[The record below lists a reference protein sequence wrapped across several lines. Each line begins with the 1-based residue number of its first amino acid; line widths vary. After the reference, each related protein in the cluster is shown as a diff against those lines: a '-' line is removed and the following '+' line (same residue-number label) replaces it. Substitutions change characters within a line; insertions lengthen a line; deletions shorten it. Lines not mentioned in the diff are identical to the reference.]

1 MFKRKRVL
9 LVLFSAAAIVSF
21 CLYFIYTET
30 ASCAQ
35 SYKSFQKL
43 EDKVAVIAK
52 NFKGDYSYVIKN
64 IEKPFCEISRNEN
77 KIFPAASVIK
87 LPIAAVAFNAV
98 REGKVSLSQKFTISL
113 KDVASGSGIIKTRPL
128 PSVLTFGE
136 IIEIMIANSD
146 NTATN
151 KIISILGYKY
161 LNKGFK
167 KLGLKRTVLKRKMMD
182 FSGRKRGIE
191 NYTSASD
198 IVFLLEE
205 IYKGELV
212 DKNSSEMLLSFLS
225 KQKINDRIPRYL
237 PKNTKVA
244 HKTGLERGVVHDAGI
259 IFSSRGDCVVCVFTK
274 RVKDY
279 SKAKK
284 FIARLS
290 LATYNNL
297 HVQQQ

>member
-1 MFKRKRVL
+1 MFKKKRVFFAFFL
-9 LVLFSAAAIVSF
+9 LVFIASF

-35 SYKSFQKL
+35 SYKSFTAL
-43 EDKVAVIAK
+43 ENKIK
-52 NFKGDYSYVIKN
+52 IISKKFSGDYSYIIKN
-64 IEKPFCEISRNEN
+64 IEKPFCEISRNED
-77 KIFPAASVIK
+77 KMFPAASVIK
-87 LPIAAVAFNAV
+87 LPIAAVAFKAAK
-98 REGKVSLSQKFTISL
+98 EGKVSLSQKFKISS
-113 KDVASGSGIIKTRPL
+113 KDIASGSGIIKTMPA
-128 PSVLTFGE
+128 PVVLTLEE

-151 KIISILGYKY
+151 KIIDILGYQY
-161 LNKGFK
+161 LNKGFRE
-167 KLGLKRTVLKRKMMD
+167 LGLKRTVLKRKMMD
-182 FSGRKRGIE
+182 FSGRKRGVE

-205 IYKGELV
+205 IYNGDLV
-212 DKNSSEMLLSFLS
+212 DKGSSRLMLSFLS

-237 PKNTKVA
+237 PKNIKVA

-259 IFSSRGDCVVCVFTK
+259 IFSSKGDCVVCVFTK

-290 LATYNNL
+290 LATYDNL
-297 HVQQQ
+297 RAQ

>member
-1 MFKRKRVL
+1 MFKRKRV
-9 LVLFSAAAIVSF
+9 FIVFFTMTVIASF

-35 SYKSFQKL
+35 TYKSFQRL
-43 EDKVAVIAK
+43 EDKVEIISK
-52 NFKGDYSYVIKN
+52 NFKGEYSYVIKN

-77 KIFPAASVIK
+77 KMFPAASVIK
-87 LPIAAVAFNAV
+87 LPIAAVAFKAV
-98 REGKVSLSQKFTISL
+98 KEGRVSLNQKFTISA
-113 KDVASGSGIIKTRPL
+113 KEVAGGSGIIKAMPA
-128 PSVLTFGE
+128 PVVLTFQE
-136 IIEIMIANSD
+136 ILEIMIANSD

-151 KIISILGYKY
+151 KIISILGYNY
-161 LNKGFK
+161 LNKGFRE
-167 KLGLKRTVLKRKMMD
+167 LGLKRTVLKRKMMD

-205 IYKGELV
+205 IYKGELI
-212 DKNSSEMLLSFLS
+212 DRDSSEMMLSFLS

-237 PKNTKVA
+237 PKSVKVA

-259 IFSSRGDCVVCVFTK
+259 IFSSKGDYVICVFTK
-274 RVKDY
+274 KVKDY
-279 SKAKK
+279 SKAKR

-297 HVQQQ
+297 HAQ

>member
-9 LVLFSAAAIVSF
+9 FAFFSVVFIASF

-35 SYKSFQKL
+35 SYKSFAAL
-43 EDKVAVIAK
+43 EDKVQIISK
-52 NFKGDYSYVIKN
+52 NFSGEYSYVIKN
-64 IEKPFCEISRNEN
+64 IEKPFYEISRNEN
-77 KIFPAASVIK
+77 KMFPAASVIK
-87 LPIAAVAFNAV
+87 LPVAAVAFKAAK
-98 REGKVSLSQKFTISL
+98 EGKVSLSQKFVITA
-113 KDVASGSGIIKTRPL
+113 KDITSGSGIIKTMPT
-128 PSVLTFGE
+128 PVVLTFKE

-151 KIISILGYKY
+151 KIINILGYQY
-161 LNKGFK
+161 LNNGFREI
-167 KLGLKRTVLKRKMMD
+167 GLKRTVIKRKMMD
-182 FSGRKRGIE
+182 FSRRKRGVE

-205 IYKGELV
+205 IYKGKLI
-212 DKNSSEMLLSFLS
+212 DKDSSQMILSFLS

-237 PKNTKVA
+237 PKNIKVA

-259 IFSSRGDCVVCVFTK
+259 IFSSKGDYVVCVFTK

-297 HVQQQ
+297 RAQ

>member
-1 MFKRKRVL
+1 MFKRKRI
-9 LVLFSAAAIVSF
+9 LFAFSSIVIIASF

-35 SYKSFQKL
+35 SYKSFQRL
-43 EDKVAVIAK
+43 EDKVQIISK
-52 NFKGDYSYVIKN
+52 SFSGEYSYIIKD
-64 IEKPFCEISRNEN
+64 IDKPYCEISRDEN

-87 LPIAAVAFNAV
+87 LPIAAVAFRAAK
-98 REGKVSLSQKFTISL
+98 EGKVSLSQKFTISA
-113 KDVASGSGIIKTRPL
+113 KDIAGGSGIIKTMQHPV
-128 PSVLTFGE
+128 VLTFRE
-136 IIEIMIANSD
+136 IIEIMITNSD

-151 KIISILGYKY
+151 KIIDILGYQY
-161 LNKGFK
+161 LNKEFK
-167 KLGLKRTVLKRKMMD
+167 ELGLKRTVIKRKMMD

-191 NYTSASD
+191 NYTSVSD

-212 DKNSSEMLLSFLS
+212 DKDSSQMMLSFLS

-259 IFSSRGDCVVCVFTK
+259 IFSPKGDYVVCVFTK

-279 SKAKK
+279 SKAKR

-297 HVQQQ
+297 HTQ

>member
-1 MFKRKRVL
+1 MLKRKRVL
-9 LVLFSAAAIVSF
+9 FAFFSIVFLAAF

-35 SYKSFQKL
+35 NYKSFVALKN
-43 EDKVAVIAK
+43 KVSIIARG
-52 NFKGDYSYVIKN
+52 FSGEYSYIIKDM
-64 IEKPFCEISRNEN
+64 EKPYCKISRNGN

-87 LPIAAVAFNAV
+87 LPVAAVAFRAV
-98 REGKVSLSQKFTISL
+98 KEGKVSLSQKFTITA
-113 KDVASGSGIIKTRPL
+113 KDITGGSGIIKTMHTPV
-128 PSVLTFGE
+128 VLTFQK
-136 IIEIMIANSD
+136 IIKIMISNSD

-151 KIISILGYKY
+151 KIIDILGYKY
-161 LNKGFK
+161 LNRGFK
-167 KLGLKRTVLKRKMMD
+167 ELGLKRTVLKRKMMD
-182 FSGRKRGIE
+182 FSKRKRGVE

-198 IVFLLEE
+198 IAFLLEE
-205 IYKGELV
+205 IYNKKLV
-212 DKNSSEMLLSFLS
+212 DKKSSRTILSFLS

-237 PKNTKVA
+237 PKNVKVA

-274 RVKDY
+274 KVKDY

-297 HVQQQ
+297 NKE

>member
-1 MFKRKRVL
+1 MLKKKRVL
-9 LVLFSAAAIVSF
+9 FTFFSVIIFASF

-35 SYKSFQKL
+35 TYKSFQRL
-43 EDKVAVIAK
+43 EDKVKVITK
-52 NFKGDYSYVIKN
+52 SFKGEYSYVIKN

-87 LPIAAVAFNAV
+87 LPVAAVAFKAAK
-98 REGKVSLSQKFTISL
+98 EGKVSLSQKFTISA
-113 KDVASGSGIIKTRPL
+113 KDIAGGSGVIKTMPT
-128 PSVLTFGE
+128 PVVLTFKE

-151 KIISILGYKY
+151 KIIDILGYRY

-167 KLGLKRTVLKRKMMD
+167 ELGLRRTVLKRKMMD

-191 NYTSASD
+191 NYTSVSD

-205 IYKGELV
+205 IYRGELI
-212 DKNSSEMLLSFLS
+212 DRDSSKMMLSFLS

-237 PKNTKVA
+237 PKNVKVA

-259 IFSSRGDCVVCVFTK
+259 IFSSKGDYVVCVFTK

-297 HVQQQ
+297 YNNK